1 MLACYARNEFP
12 NAMIK
17 IPAFVIGGLLILT
30 GIAGYVLQDPG
41 LSLKITGPL
50 AEDTKLVLSDG
61 KQKHELDLGFAS
73 SDAAGEHAYW
83 LIYNLNLYHAKDSS
97 QGNYAVDQT
106 GADYEKKSFWYASSK
121 GETMDALSRESDNY
135 QGAGNDDTIEVDWSK
150 VDINSSTIRFIFKNQ
165 IDSPGPITLQSNN
178 WKNIEVSPSPK
189 ANEKI
194 EFKKSLTAFIPGIL
208 GLILILLTLGAAKFP
223 NAHKHFMHAAV
234 LIGLIGF
241 FAVATK
247 VGSAVSEM
255 NLLKSE
261 PFMIIHVSS
270 LKPVTMLLS
279 AGLLLIFV
287 ILCIVSFIEARK
299 NREAEESKMSKSPPV
314 KKQEPKQK
322 DSKDFNDKA
331 TKGNDKDDLVKVSP
345 KENKS
350 PTDKVFKQADDL
362 KEKQSSQN
370 KAPVEQ
376 NKSAEKES
384 VSKSTVSKPEDSTTG
399 KQEKASNNN
408 SKSTQQSPFKEKE
421 SVTPNSS
428 ADFQKKAPS
437 KDISSSTE
445 SIPSKGEQKTS
456 EENKMSD

>member
-1 MLACYARNEFP
+1 MRHQKEKLWMLF
-12 NAMIK
+12 
-17 IPAFVIGGLLILT
+17 L
-30 GIAGYVLQDPG
+30 
-41 LSLKITGPL
+41 
-50 AEDTKLVLSDG
+50 
-61 KQKHELDLGFAS
+61 
-73 SDAAGEHAYW
+73 
-83 LIYNLNLYHAKDSS
+83 
-97 QGNYAVDQT
+97 
-106 GADYEKKSFWYASSK
+106 
-121 GETMDALSRESDNY
+121 RESDNY

-150 VDINSSTIRFIFKNQ
+150 VDINSSTIRFIFKSQ

-178 WKNIEVSPSPK
+178 WKNIEVSSSLK

-299 NREAEESKMSKSPPV
+299 NRLAEESKKAKNPSAKKEASEDKKTKESKDKNDSENESSSSSDKSNPSEKASGSD
-314 KKQEPKQK
+314 KKDQVSKNKEKGKDDTSLK
-322 DSKDFNDKA
+322 DSKKTNSLSDTEKLDKPS
-331 TKGNDKDDLVKVSP
+331 NPS
-345 KENKS
+345 NKPS
-350 PTDKVFKQADDL
+350 SQPSL
-362 KEKQSSQN
+362 MKEKNEVSETSKDKETDSLEKTKDFPSSQ
-370 KAPVEQ
+370 
-376 NKSAEKES
+376 
-384 VSKSTVSKPEDSTTG
+384 KSTEPED
-399 KQEKASNNN
+399 
-408 SKSTQQSPFKEKE
+408 
-421 SVTPNSS
+421 
-428 ADFQKKAPS
+428 KKT
-437 KDISSSTE
+437 D
-445 SIPSKGEQKTS
+445 
-456 EENKMSD
+456 